1 MRLTSTRSALVA
13 RRPLAG
19 GLAALALTVGLVVPA
34 AAPARAD
41 ETSSDPA
48 QQEAPLPGADA
59 QDPSFAEPNDP
70 APGGLDTQDPVES
83 AATVEALSAYLDAAG
98 QDPGAQALVA
108 QDLAARGLDSGT
120 ELPGNVGTA
129 LASVGAAGTGPA
141 AVAAP
146 PRSWPVG
153 TAPAGAPGLVTQ
165 LPVVHRAQ
173 VTNYYCGAAAAAQ
186 ALLAIPGA
194 ERSVIDGQAISQR
207 VLATDRYLMTDR
219 NGKTSWAQRR
229 LTIGMNRW
237 LTGSD
242 TGPYR
247 WVDRPSPAIFL
258 GAVHS
263 SMNTARPMF
272 VDAEET
278 PASGRYNNHPDNG
291 RVYSHIMTVR
301 GWDSGTGEVQFVD
314 PWSMAYFD
322 PSGGTRILPM
332 FWYDGHNFAA
342 KFLGV
347 FGIVY

>member
-1 MRLTSTRSALVA
+1 MRLTSTRTT
-13 RRPLAG
+13 RRPWAG
-19 GLAALALTVGLVVPA
+19 GLAALALTVGLV
-34 AAPARAD
+34 APATAPALAD

-48 QQEAPLPGADA
+48 QQEAPLPGVGPE
-59 QDPSFAEPNDP
+59 DPSAAQPNDP

-83 AATVEALSAYLDAAG
+83 AATVDALSSYLAAA
-98 QDPGAQALVA
+98 QDDPGAQALVA
-108 QDLAARGLDSGT
+108 ADLAARGLDSGT
-120 ELPGNVGTA
+120 ALPGNVGTA
-129 LASVGAAGTGPA
+129 LASVTASGTAPA
-141 AVAAP
+141 TVAAP
-146 PRSWPVG
+146 PRAWPVG

-173 VTNYYCGAAAAAQ
+173 VTNYYCGAAAAVQ

-194 ERSVIDGQAISQR
+194 ERSAMDGQAVSQK
-207 VLATDRYLMTDR
+207 VLATDRYLMTDT

-242 TGPYR
+242 NGPYR

-258 GAVHS
+258 GAVNS
-263 SMNTARPMF
+263 SMTTARPMF

-347 FGIVY
+347 FGIVF

>member
-1 MRLTSTRSALVA
+1 M
-13 RRPLAG
+13 
-19 GLAALALTVGLVVPA
+19 PA
-34 AAPARAD
+34 AAPALAD

-98 QDPGAQALVA
+98 QDSGAQALFA

-272 VDAEET
+272 VDAEEKHIKEWFT
-278 PASGRYNNHPDNG
+278 ERFFALRGTAFADPASYFRRFTDLSDKEATLLASQIWDTING
-291 RVYSHIMTVR
+291 PNLR
-301 GWDSGTGEVQFVD
+301 
-314 PWSMAYFD
+314 AN
-322 PSGGTRILPM
+322 ILPTRGRATVILRKGADHDVR
-332 FWYDGHNFAA
+332 WIRIRR
-342 KFLGV
+342 V
-347 FGIVY
+347 